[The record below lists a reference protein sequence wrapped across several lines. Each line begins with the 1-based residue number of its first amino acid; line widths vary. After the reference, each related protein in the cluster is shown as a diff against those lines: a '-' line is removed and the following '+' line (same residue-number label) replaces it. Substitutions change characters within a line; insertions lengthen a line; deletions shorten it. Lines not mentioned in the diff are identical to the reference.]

1 MSQES
6 VKNISF
12 PVPRWAR
19 NTHVQSLLATVKLRR
34 KSLKKRA
41 RRLIENSKEDIIQ
54 CEDGVR
60 LQSFTALAKSSAQAP
75 LAILIHGWE
84 GSHESLY
91 QLSTAHTLYQLGF
104 NVVRLN
110 LRDHGS
116 SHHLNTDL
124 FHSNRIDEVVQ
135 AVATIQQRLQPT
147 KTFLCGFSLGGNFA
161 LRVTNKAQQAGIKL
175 NKTVAICPALDP
187 ADILIKLET
196 SISLYIKYFMLKW
209 KRSIRKK
216 QELFPDI
223 YDLEDDLK
231 TDSMREL
238 TEKLVQYYGDYKTI
252 NDYFD
257 GYNIC
262 GDRLNN
268 VSTPTTVLMSQDD
281 PIIEYKDIYSLP
293 DNPCFT
299 KYLTQ
304 YGGHCGYITDRKLR
318 SWLDDFIAK
327 EALTLID

>member
-1 MSQES
+1 MTAHT
-6 VKNISF
+6 VKQISF
-12 PVPRWAR
+12 PIPRWAK

-34 KSLKKRA
+34 KGLKKRA
-41 RRLIENSKEDIIQ
+41 AALINSSEEVIID

-60 LQSFTALAKSSAQAP
+60 LQSFVSRASHQDDPP

-91 QLSTAHTLYQLGF
+91 QLSTAHVLFEQGF

-110 LRDHGS
+110 LRDHGT
-116 SHHLNTDL
+116 SHHLNQDL

-135 AVATIQQRLQPT
+135 AVYAIQQQFTPS
-147 KTFLCGFSLGGNFA
+147 KTLLCGFSLGGNFA
-161 LRVTNKAQQAGIKL
+161 LRVTNRAPEAGIKL
-175 NKTVAICPALDP
+175 DKTVAICPALDP

-196 SISLYIKYFMLKW
+196 SLSLYIKYFMLKW

-223 YDLEDDLK
+223 YDLDDDLR

-238 TEKLVQYYGDYKTI
+238 TEKLVQYYGDYQSI

-268 VSTPTTVLMSQDD
+268 IATPTTILMSKDD
-281 PIIEYKDIYSLP
+281 PIIEFQDIYSLP
-293 DNPCFT
+293 NKDCIT
-299 KYLTQ
+299 KYLTE
-304 YGGHCGYITDRKLR
+304 YGGHCGYIKNRQLR
-318 SWLDDFIAK
+318 SWLDDFILDQAK
-327 EALTLID
+327 HF